1 MTGKTWQMS
10 ATGLPHNG
18 EAQLAEVRRADGS
31 TAILFDGRSKKA
43 GYPRGIA
50 WSYNGGAS
58 FTDIRFADDLSAGT
72 SCLASVLSL
81 DQQPVVGAA
90 AGANGSSLL
99 FSHPSHTNRSAGV
112 LLRSDDDAV
121 RTRPTPPTGPKKV
134 APLTAA
140 LLQETWTEVSSATP
154 ENPSAMFAY
163 SNLNS
168 LPEEDSAK
176 LSVGLTYETGDPG
189 CTALSGACKIVYR
202 SFEL

>member
-1 MTGKTWQMS
+1 MS

-99 FSHPSHTNRSAGV
+99 FSHPSRTNRSAGV

-121 RTRPTPPTGPKKV
+121 RPSHAADGTEEGRSSDSGV
-134 APLTAA
+134 AAGDLGGGELGHAG
-140 LLQETWTEVSSATP
+140 EP
-154 ENPSAMFAY
+154 ERY
-163 SNLNS
+163 VRL
-168 LPEEDSAK
+168 
-176 LSVGLTYETGDPG
+176 
-189 CTALSGACKIVYR
+189 
-202 SFEL
+202 

>member
-1 MTGKTWQMS
+1 MS

-50 WSYNGGAS
+50 WSYTGGAS

-99 FSHPSHTNRSAGV
+99 FSHPSRTNRSAGV

-121 RTRPTPPTGPKKV
+121 RTRHPPRIADG
-134 APLTAA
+134 
-140 LLQETWTEVSSATP
+140 TEEGRSS
-154 ENPSAMFAY
+154 
-163 SNLNS
+163 
-168 LPEEDSAK
+168 D
-176 LSVGLTYETGDPG
+176 
-189 CTALSGACKIVYR
+189 SGATAGDLDGG
-202 SFEL
+202 ELGHAGEPERHVRLQQPQLAAGGGQRKALGGPDVRDGGPWLHRALGRLQDRLP

>member
-1 MTGKTWQMS
+1 MLVRPRTDPILITSFIKWPQRRLVTGKTWQMS

-50 WSYNGGAS
+50 WSYTGGAS

-90 AGANGSSLL
+90 AGSNGSSLL

-121 RTRPTPPTGPKKV
+121 RTRPASPTGPKK
-134 APLTAA
+134 
-140 LLQETWTEVSSATP
+140 
-154 ENPSAMFAY
+154 
-163 SNLNS
+163 
-168 LPEEDSAK
+168 
-176 LSVGLTYETGDPG
+176 SVD
-189 CTALSGACKIVYR
+189 
-202 SFEL
+202 